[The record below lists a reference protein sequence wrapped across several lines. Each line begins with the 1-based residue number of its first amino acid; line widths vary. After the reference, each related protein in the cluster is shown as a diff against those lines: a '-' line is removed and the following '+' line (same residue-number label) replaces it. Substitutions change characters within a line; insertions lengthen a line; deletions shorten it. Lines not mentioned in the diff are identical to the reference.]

1 MKKSTLYVNG
11 RIYTMDPDNTVYE
24 AMAVEDGR
32 IVRLGTTKELMEE
45 MAPDQELE
53 DLKGCPVLPGMCDC
67 HVHMD
72 MTGAIMVAIDAA
84 GKGKEELLEEVRM
97 RAQSLEKGKW
107 ITGMG
112 WNQDSWDGKF
122 PTKEDL
128 DAVCPDHPVKLTRCC
143 GHAFWCNSLALELAG
158 FHLDEV
164 SKLDPK
170 EYPVNEEG
178 KLLGVLIDGGCKSIE
193 GVLPEDTR
201 EDTVSHF
208 KMAEEEALRFG
219 ITAVMNKGAGLV
231 TASSTDCGR
240 SAVALEKELFEK
252 EELKIRYYE
261 ALAGQDEY
269 FDDCFKDGLHIDLCH
284 GKFTLRSIKLFGD
297 GAFGARSAWIS
308 RDYRDQPGK
317 RGFGILT
324 DEEMIRLFKRADE
337 KNVQISIHSIGDVSI
352 KQILDCYET
361 AFADSLHKDR
371 RFCIEHCHLPSDEDL
386 ARIVSYG
393 IIFSTQFLQLSLDM
407 DVIPGILPDALLK
420 RLYIWRTVVEK
431 GVIVTNGSDSPCSTM
446 NPFESMHTAVTRLS
460 ERGTNTFE
468 EKPYKEA
475 LTRLQALRAY
485 TTTAAYS
492 MFKEKELGSL
502 ECGKL
507 ADFVVTDKDYFTC
520 VEEEIQKIRVLK
532 TYIGGELCYS
542 AE

>member
-1 MKKSTLYVNG
+1 MYGFFCLAWKLLYMYGIKTVTVSRGNKNERRGRMKKSTLYVNG

-122 PTKEDL
+122 PTKEEL

-143 GHAFWCNSLALELAG
+143 GHAFWCNSLALEL
-158 FHLDEV
+158 
-164 SKLDPK
+164 
-170 EYPVNEEG
+170 
-178 KLLGVLIDGGCKSIE
+178 
-193 GVLPEDTR
+193 
-201 EDTVSHF
+201 
-208 KMAEEEALRFG
+208 AEEEALRFG

-352 KQILDCYET
+352 KQILDCYEI

-520 VEEEIQKIRVLK
+520 VEEEIPKIRVLK